1 MINPLSYVKNVRTVY
16 DRFYQKNIKEVQVQF
31 LDENPAWIP
40 YDTLL
45 SMLQVDIKEDYTE
58 WKDLSKYYLKLESLL
73 GSLYPRQKIGYI
85 HTEID

>member
-16 DRFYQKNIKEVQVQF
+16 DRFQQKNIKEVQVQF

-58 WKDLSKYYLKLESLL
+58 WKDL
-73 GSLYPRQKIGYI
+73 
-85 HTEID
+85 

>member
-45 SMLQVDIKEDYTE
+45 SMLQVDIKEDYAE
-58 WKDLSKYYLKLESLL
+58 WKDL
-73 GSLYPRQKIGYI
+73 
-85 HTEID
+85 

>member
-31 LDENPAWIP
+31 LNDNPAWIP

-58 WKDLSKYYLKLESLL
+58 WKDL
-73 GSLYPRQKIGYI
+73 
-85 HTEID
+85 

>member
-1 MINPLSYVKNVRTVY
+1 MINLLSYVKNVRTVY

-31 LDENPAWIP
+31 LNENPAWIP

-58 WKDLSKYYLKLESLL
+58 WKDL
-73 GSLYPRQKIGYI
+73 
-85 HTEID
+85 

>member
-16 DRFYQKNIKEVQVQF
+16 DRFYQKSIKEVQVQF

-45 SMLQVDIKEDYTE
+45 SMLQVDIKEDYSE
-58 WKDLSKYYLKLESLL
+58 WKDL
-73 GSLYPRQKIGYI
+73 
-85 HTEID
+85 

>member
-16 DRFYQKNIKEVQVQF
+16 DRFYRKNIKEVQVQF

-58 WKDLSKYYLKLESLL
+58 WENL
-73 GSLYPRQKIGYI
+73 
-85 HTEID
+85 

>member
-40 YDTLL
+40 YETLI
-45 SMLQVDIKEDYTE
+45 SMLSLDIDKRHTE
-58 WKDLSKYYLKLESLL
+58 WEK
-73 GSLYPRQKIGYI
+73 
-85 HTEID
+85 